1 MADTTPDYSNNPLT
15 PTQVTWSADGTGFRT
30 TLSNTVG
37 GSDPTDYVTF
47 TVPVGQRLTSFEL
60 SSYRSSDG
68 VAFIAL
74 QRSSSITGTE
84 SNTTPFSGYTHFG
97 SSSSV
102 NVGTNLIAAFGGPL
116 QAGSYSAWIQ
126 QVGASTDYSFS
137 LKTVQLMPTYGLTAT
152 STSVNEGANAV
163 FTLTTTYVSAGTVL
177 TYKLSGVTESDI
189 AGGVLTGT
197 VTVGANGQG
206 TITVGIA
213 ADLQTDGTDTLK
225 VTVETA
231 SATVAIADTSKGIYL
246 NGTSAND
253 KLVGE
258 ISNDTLYGNAGDD
271 TLDGGAGNDYLSG
284 GDGSDSIIGGEG
296 DDSITGGSG
305 NDTIAGGFSND
316 TIHGGEGLDT
326 VIFSSRR
333 ESYAV
338 STPAQDSVSVSFEGP
353 IIAIYPP
360 PPTDGTDTLT
370 SVERIQFSDR
380 TLAMDL
386 NSSAGNA
393 ARLLATVFGK
403 DALKNPTYA
412 GIAISLFDQGYSKD
426 QVSQVA
432 LNAVFGANPKSKD
445 IVSMI
450 WKNLTGSDIDSKN
463 LADLSGLIDSKAITA
478 AQLATKAADL
488 DLTAQVIDL
497 VGLSKTGWEYIPYG
511 G

>member
-1 MADTTPDYSNNPLT
+1 
-15 PTQVTWSADGTGFRT
+15 
-30 TLSNTVG
+30 
-37 GSDPTDYVTF
+37 
-47 TVPVGQRLTSFEL
+47 
-60 SSYRSSDG
+60 
-68 VAFIAL
+68 
-74 QRSSSITGTE
+74 
-84 SNTTPFSGYTHFG
+84 
-97 SSSSV
+97 V

-152 STSVNEGANAV
+152 ATSVNEGANAV

-463 LADLSGLIDSKAITA
+463 LADLSGLIDSKATTA